1 MLQGLKG
8 CHCKILSYAKEPAY
22 QGIRPR
28 IRLAQ
33 LRVLHF
39 INSKKMISRYF
50 SCCKTQN
57 PFGWRSVTSRF
68 DCFGPRASCRLDR
81 SPTIASKSNLTGLCL
96 SKLKPLYSID
106 LKSIFLPVLHAM
118 FFRSRRIMTSRAYQG
133 KELLD
138 QCTISGCCIEH
149 NRGQVGHMDFQ
160 WDTNRL
166 FLLQSYSV
174 HYVLIQ
180 SKTHNGINVNG
191 QSHEDANSK
200 HTSNFNNV
208 IITNNQKNN

>member
-1 MLQGLKG
+1 VLQ
-8 CHCKILSYAKEPAY
+8 
-22 QGIRPR
+22 
-28 IRLAQ
+28 
-33 LRVLHF
+33 
-39 INSKKMISRYF
+39 NSKS
-50 SCCKTQN
+50 
-57 PFGWRSVTSRF
+57 FGWRSVTSRF

-96 SKLKPLYSID
+96 SKLKPLHSID
-106 LKSIFLPVLHAM
+106 LKSILLPVLHAM

-166 FLLQSYSV
+166 SSCKATPSLCSYPV
-174 HYVLIQ
+174 
-180 SKTHNGINVNG
+180 KTHNGINVNG
-191 QSHEDANSK
+191 QSHEDANNK